1 MRERRATRTI
11 GLVVV
16 VTLGIAMIAAGAVVA
31 IAVLRDGGFG
41 AVRGTAQA
49 ADYIDVSGG
58 AMPIRRVPSSG
69 SGPHAAAEEHLI
81 MATITDLTT
90 FWSDE
95 MPGLTGRPFVPLAGG
110 LTAMDS
116 TAGTG
121 SAPCVS
127 SPSQIVGNAFYC
139 PSDDGIV
146 YDASTLVPVL
156 LHRYGIGGLVTT
168 FAHEFGHA
176 AQAEMAGTAGGSTG
190 GSTASPSDGST
201 DSHGSLLG
209 EARADCDAGAFL
221 AWVIKGHAA
230 LVHLGEDALVDAV
243 GPMLDFSDPA
253 TVSPS
258 DPTAHG
264 LALDRLSWVLRGYR
278 GGATAC
284 RAMTTDTM
292 HATLGEVASGSTS
305 GSTPRFTSR
314 RALLAAAEKSV
325 WEFAAPADA
334 ATPDGA
340 FDADVREATAS
351 GLLDV
356 TAAHGQFAQATVL
369 ALTIGRQRSRTST
382 ETACFAGAWV
392 ASVFGHAQPGS
403 LGSWPGDADEG
414 LAAVRAQPHVTFADL
429 AAYAD
434 GFHGGRSACG

>member
-1 MRERRATRTI
+1 
-11 GLVVV
+11 
-16 VTLGIAMIAAGAVVA
+16 MIAAGAVVA
-31 IAVLRDGGFG
+31 TAALRHGGFG
-41 AVRGTAQA
+41 AVRGTARE

-69 SGPHAAAEEHLI
+69 SGPHSAAEEHLI

-90 FWSDE
+90 FWSE
-95 MPGLTGRPFVPLAGG
+95 TMPVITGRPFVPLAGG

-146 YDASTLVPVL
+146 YDAATLVPVL

-176 AQAEMAGTAGGSTG
+176 AQAEMAGTASGSAGGSTTG
-190 GSTASPSDGST
+190 PADGST

-221 AWVIKGHAA
+221 AWVIEGHAEH
-230 LVHLGEDALVDAV
+230 VHLGEDALVDAV
-243 GPMLDFSDPA
+243 GPLLDFSDPA

-264 LALDRLSWVLRGYR
+264 LALDRLTWVLRGYR

-284 RAMTTDTM
+284 RAMTTATLD
-292 HATLGEVASGSTS
+292 ATLGEITGGGTTGSA
-305 GSTPRFTSR
+305 PRFTSR
-314 RALLAAAEKSV
+314 RELLDTAEYSV
-325 WEFAAPADA
+325 WKFIVPTAVG
-334 ATPDGA
+334 TPDGTL
-340 FDADVREATAS
+340 DADVREATAS
-351 GLLDV
+351 GLLDA
-356 TAAHGQFAQATVL
+356 TAPHGQFAQATVL
-369 ALTIGRQRSRTST
+369 ALTVGRQLSRTST
-382 ETACFAGAWV
+382 GAACFAGAWV
-392 ASVFGHAQPGS
+392 ASVFGHAAAGA

-414 LAAVRAQPHVTFADL
+414 LAAVRAQPHVTFDDL